1 MSQLTNHAR
10 LLETSM
16 IKHSSHRHDFRY
28 FCFFS
33 EKPSQAQ
40 KKIGSGLKR
49 KKIKVGSQKQTEID
63 ETPIEI
69 FSLLD

>member
-1 MSQLTNHAR
+1 MSRLTKHAR

-49 KKIKVGSQKQTEID
+49 KKLKWGAKNK
-63 ETPIEI
+63 PK
-69 FSLLD
+69 